1 MVLRK
6 VTTAEPHLGEQPT
19 RQGRHS
25 RPKPFG
31 GRFRLPTLRFSGA
44 AMAMSTVVGLSIA
57 TTWLLNEQQAVGR
70 RAGFAAVGATP
81 PPSPRPDDQHPSR
94 NNAAPDATATPSV
107 RASGASSGTPGS
119 RSGERTTPP
128 AAPPA
133 ASPSPSAAPATT
145 PPPATESPAATAAPS
160 TAAATAAPTMAAPT
174 PETPARPEIAAL
186 CPEAGAATPSAAPTA
201 PGVPLPLAQPPLTQS
216 AATGTGTG
224 TTGVQSAPHQSTLDK
239 ALTGAATVERLGLDG
254 TRYILGLTVTEPLTA
269 LQAEFRLSPA
279 EIAPGTTAWT
289 NLAGAEM
296 TMSQEQGAL
305 VYRFAAPAGADV
317 RPGNY
322 TFGVRGFLPAAA
334 KPTAAEPST
343 AKPATAQPTTA
354 QPTTAEASAAATP
367 APVKASAT
375 ARPTAWTA
383 SAFVI
388 LNPRAVAAIGAFES
402 PAPAATATPVPVPS
416 GGSPAR

>member
-1 MVLRK
+1 M
-6 VTTAEPHLGEQPT
+6 
-19 RQGRHS
+19 
-25 RPKPFG
+25 
-31 GRFRLPTLRFSGA
+31 
-44 AMAMSTVVGLSIA
+44 
-57 TTWLLNEQQAVGR
+57 
-70 RAGFAAVGATP
+70 
-81 PPSPRPDDQHPSR
+81 
-94 NNAAPDATATPSV
+94 
-107 RASGASSGTPGS
+107 
-119 RSGERTTPP
+119 
-128 AAPPA
+128 
-133 ASPSPSAAPATT
+133 
-145 PPPATESPAATAAPS
+145 
-160 TAAATAAPTMAAPT
+160 
-174 PETPARPEIAAL
+174 
-186 CPEAGAATPSAAPTA
+186 
-201 PGVPLPLAQPPLTQS
+201 
-216 AATGTGTG
+216 
-224 TTGVQSAPHQSTLDK
+224 
-239 ALTGAATVERLGLDG
+239 ERLGLDG

-343 AKPATAQPTTA
+343 AKPATAQPTA
-354 QPTTAEASAAATP
+354 VEASAAATP

-402 PAPAATATPVPVPS
+402 PAPTATATPVPVPS